1 MKQAFGS
8 RILDAAARLLIP
20 YILLFALYVLFHGH
34 HSPGG
39 GFQGGTIL
47 AAAVIL
53 IRLVRGRQPGWGIGR
68 EQALVLALIGVLIYA
83 SFGFIPL
90 FFGGN
95 FLDYGYLPLPA
106 SPAET
111 RSLGIL
117 GIEIGVTIGVMGTMV
132 LIFDLLTSPYWTA
145 ESDEDAR

>member
-1 MKQAFGS
+1 VKQAFGS

-68 EQALVLALIGVLIYA
+68 EQALILALIGVLIYA
-83 SFGFIPL
+83 SFGFSEEIFSTTAIFPFPHL
-90 FFGGN
+90 RPKRD
-95 FLDYGYLPLPA
+95 LSGY
-106 SPAET
+106 S
-111 RSLGIL
+111 
-117 GIEIGVTIGVMGTMV
+117 V
-132 LIFDLLTSPYWTA
+132 LK
-145 ESDEDAR
+145 